1 MNTIVLSGGFDPVH
15 DGHVAMF
22 EAAAKKYDYVVVGLN
37 SDEWLQRKKGKAFMP
52 FEVRETILRS
62 IKWIDEVCDFDDSD
76 DSAIDLL
83 HQTALTHP
91 NLTFGNGGD
100 RKSGNYPEYDFCRQ
114 QHILIDDTL
123 GGSHKQNSSSDFLSE
138 WRIEKCERD
147 WGEWKVLN
155 NYNNTTKVKELVVFP
170 KQSLS
175 WQKHEHRSELWF
187 VRQGLATVYYSLD
200 FEGKNVRTAWIQK
213 HRTFTLEQG
222 KWHQLVNETEEP
234 LSVIEIQY
242 GSDCSE
248 HDIIRC
254 NRPETIS
261 F

>member
-1 MNTIVLSGGFDPVH
+1 
-15 DGHVAMF
+15 
-22 EAAAKKYDYVVVGLN
+22 
-37 SDEWLQRKKGKAFMP
+37 
-52 FEVRETILRS
+52 
-62 IKWIDEVCDFDDSD
+62 
-76 DSAIDLL
+76 
-83 HQTALTHP
+83 
-91 NLTFGNGGD
+91 
-100 RKSGNYPEYDFCRQ
+100 
-114 QHILIDDTL
+114 
-123 GGSHKQNSSSDFLSE
+123 
-138 WRIEKCERD
+138 
-147 WGEWKVLN
+147 
-155 NYNNTTKVKELVVFP
+155 VVFP
-170 KQSLS
+170 NQSLS

-200 FEGKNVRTAWIQK
+200 FEGKDVRTAWIQK

-261 F
+261 Y